1 MNDGW
6 ACFSKRAKYRYLLGR
21 RISDSPGRLLFI
33 MLNPSMADEKKSDP
47 TISKCIEIASA
58 SGFGELEVVNLYAF
72 RAPKQTDLW
81 QEKRP
86 KGKDNDRYIRK
97 SLKSADRVILAWGS
111 SIGQSKKRKKRAGK
125 IMRMVIKA
133 TRKRPY
139 HLGLNQNGE
148 PKHPKQRVA
157 TTPHPKNGQ
166 SPKLQNTYEGT
177 PDILSYTHP
186 VYPVHPC

>member
-6 ACFSKRAKYRYLLGR
+6 ACFSKKAKYRYLLGR
-21 RISDSPGRLLFI
+21 RLSDSPGRLLFI
-33 MLNPSMADEKKSDP
+33 MLNPSTANEKKPDP
-47 TISKCIEIASA
+47 TISKCIEIARA

-81 QEKRP
+81 QQKGP
-86 KGKDNDRYIRK
+86 KGKDNDKYIRK
-97 SLKSADRVILAWGS
+97 ALESADRVILAWGS
-111 SIGQSKKRKKRAGK
+111 SIGQSKKRKERAGK
-125 IMRMVIKA
+125 VVGMVIKA

-157 TTPHPKNGQ
+157 YDPTPKRWTKCQ
-166 SPKLQNTYEGT
+166 IAEYLQKH
-177 PDILSYTHP
+177 S
-186 VYPVHPC
+186 